1 MNFSTS
7 IFYCLLFGLCLVAM
21 PNEAVACGGDCCKK
35 EQQAVE
41 KETSKSCGEAE
52 SCCSKSTEKPTKKT
66 PEKKDCNGKCGGKS
80 CPCPS
85 PSNAPIPFITT
96 NILPQFQ
103 YLHTFF
109 LSEKTGY
116 YFLNVI
122 PKPVYL
128 SLWQPPKISC

>member
-1 MNFSTS
+1 MNVMRFSTS
-7 IFYCLLFGLCLVAM
+7 IFYFFLFALCLVAM
-21 PNEAVACGGDCCKK
+21 PSEAVACGGNCCKK
-35 EQQAVE
+35 EQKTVE
-41 KETSKSCGEAE
+41 KETSKSCDEVE
-52 SCCSKSTEKPTKKT
+52 SCCSKSAKKT
-66 PEKKDCNGKCGGKS
+66 PEKKDCKGKCGGKS

-85 PSNAPIPFITT
+85 PSNAPIACVTT

-116 YFLNVI
+116 YYLNVI